1 MVKRNIIKCSQC
13 DAEFPSGVEY
23 REHWEEKHFYPYLKN
38 GGFNHEKAL
47 SEKESLKIY
56 NK

>member
-1 MVKRNIIKCSQC
+1 MVKRNMIKCSQC

-23 REHWEEKHFYPYLKN
+23 RDHWEEKHFYPYLKN

>member
-38 GGFNHEKAL
+38 GSFDTKRALAL
-47 SEKESLKIY
+47 SLIHI
-56 NK
+56 